1 MHSCLALLCSIVST
15 FSTVDTLP
23 APVEKPIGSVLRTVR
38 EMEMTGDT
46 TKEVLQIE
54 TTKAKRFDKIL
65 VRFGIY
71 INGKNVF
78 QDQWKAST
86 YFDPRDKWSDTTK
99 WKHLTRILRGFFVNQ
114 NFTMSGDENLH
125 AILERAEVADI
136 HLNTREAKEFDFSP
150 HKLFSVYGGRNH
162 LYALTWLESKKKFVK
177 VWKN

>member
-1 MHSCLALLCSIVST
+1 MFSSFALLFSIVST

-23 APVEKPIGSVLRTVR
+23 VSLEKPIGSVLRTVR

-54 TTKAKRFDKIL
+54 TTKAKSLDKII
-65 VRFGIY
+65 VKFGIY

-86 YFDPRDKWSDTTK
+86 YFDKRDKWSDTTK

-114 NFTMSGDENLH
+114 NFTMSGDEDLQT
-125 AILERAEVADI
+125 ILERTEAAEIQVR
-136 HLNTREAKEFDFSP
+136 TPEAKEFDSSP
-150 HKLFSVYGGRNH
+150 HKIFSVYGGRNH
-162 LYALTWLESKKKFVK
+162 LYGLTWLQSMKKFVK